1 MANAITETIGLD
13 LGDRYTRYSV
23 LDQQSGEEVGSG
35 RVRTTPAGME
45 RFLENYP
52 RARVVLE
59 VGTHSR
65 WANQVAQDACAE
77 VLVANPRKLSFIYQN
92 DRKSD
97 VVDAAALARVGRL
110 DPKLLSPIQH
120 RSRVAQADLAILRA
134 RSGLVSARTKLVNTL
149 RGIVK
154 SFGWRIPPQAANRIG
169 HKTLRFVPED
179 LQPALGP
186 LLLSIE
192 ALTDEIAE
200 YDQRV
205 ESLADETH
213 PDSSCFT
220 QVYGV
225 GKLTAMA
232 YMLTVEDRGR
242 FRSSRTAGAYFGL
255 VPRRDQSGAVE
266 KQLSITKAGD
276 RMVRTLLVQCAHRIL
291 ASNAPDSDLRRAGER
306 IASRGGRTAKRRAV
320 IAVARKLA
328 VLLHAL
334 WRSGEVYEPLK
345 NNQAQTA

>member
-1 MANAITETIGLD
+1 MANGITETIGLD
-13 LGDRYTRYSV
+13 MGDRHTRYCI
-23 LDQQSGEEVGSG
+23 LDQESGDEVGSG
-35 RVRTTPAGME
+35 RVRTTPMGME

-77 VLVANPRKLSFIYQN
+77 VLVANPRKLTFIYQN
-92 DRKSD
+92 NRKSD
-97 VVDAAALARVGRL
+97 EVDAEALARVGRL

-120 RSRVAQADLAILRA
+120 RSRAAQADLAILRA
-134 RSGLVSARTKLVNTL
+134 RAGLVSARTKLVNTL

-154 SFGWRIPPQAANRIG
+154 SFGWRIPPHAAKRIG
-169 HKTLRFVPED
+169 HKTLEFVPEEIR
-179 LQPALGP
+179 PALRH

-200 YDQRV
+200 YDEQI
-205 ESLADETH
+205 EALADEKY
-213 PDSSCFT
+213 PISASLT

-232 YMLTVEDRGR
+232 YMLTVEEQTR

-276 RMVRTLLVQCAHRIL
+276 RMVRTLLVQCAHRVL
-291 ASNAPDSDLRRAGER
+291 ASNSPDSDLRRAGER
-306 IASRGGRTAKRRAV
+306 IASRGGGTAKRRAV

-345 NNQAQTA
+345 NNQAQAV